1 MTVACSHQSTDNPY
15 RMPSSMRWEMQDV
28 LFKKFSSGGDTGKT
42 AIRCDFGRDFLQLKV
57 EVVQE
62 EKVSK
67 SSEDEG
73 NAEEN
78 IVIEESKVVK

>member
-1 MTVACSHQSTDNPY
+1 
-15 RMPSSMRWEMQDV
+15 MPWEMQDV

-42 AIRCDFGRDFLQLKV
+42 AIRCDLGRDFLQLKV

-78 IVIEESKVVK
+78 TVIEKSKVVK

>member
-1 MTVACSHQSTDNPY
+1 MTLA
-15 RMPSSMRWEMQDV
+15 
-28 LFKKFSSGGDTGKT
+28 
-42 AIRCDFGRDFLQLKV
+42 GRDFLQLKV

-78 IVIEESKVVK
+78 IVIKESKVVK

>member
-1 MTVACSHQSTDNPY
+1 MTVACSHQSTDHLY
-15 RMPSSMRWEMQDV
+15 RMPSSMPWEMQDV
-28 LFKKFSSGGDTGKT
+28 LFKKFSSGRDTGKT
-42 AIRCDFGRDFLQLKV
+42 AIRYDFGRDFLQLKV

-78 IVIEESKVVK
+78 IVIKESKVVK